1 MCRLGAPRCLG
12 AGGNYWRYVYSA
24 AVALM
29 LVCGVNKP
37 PDKDYVYSAAVVLV
51 LVCEVNKPPDK
62 DYVCVLCC

>member
-29 LVCGVNKP
+29 LVCEVNKP
-37 PDKDYVYSAAVVLV
+37 PIKTMCTLLLVVLM

-62 DYVCVLCC
+62 DFSYML